1 MFSIVDRSYKCLI
14 APSASWFHLD
24 KEYSLAW
31 VSLQSLVQ
39 TQYMLVIFFLSS
51 SNILTLAGGKAYRL
65 AEGESSSDDTLSI
78 CFCLILMVLS
88 RALQKLANLS
98 ISGGIASAIA
108 RCFFP
113 SPF

>member
-1 MFSIVDRSYKCLI
+1 
-14 APSASWFHLD
+14 
-24 KEYSLAW
+24 
-31 VSLQSLVQ
+31 
-39 TQYMLVIFFLSS
+39 MLVLFFLSS

-88 RALQKLANLS
+88 RALQKLAYLS

-108 RCFFP
+108 RYIFP